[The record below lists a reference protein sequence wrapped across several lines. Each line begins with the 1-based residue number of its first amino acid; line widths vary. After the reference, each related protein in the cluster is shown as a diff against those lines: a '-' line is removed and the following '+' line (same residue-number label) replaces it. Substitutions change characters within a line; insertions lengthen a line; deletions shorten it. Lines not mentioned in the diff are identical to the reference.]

1 MCVIYLYRECLHYL
15 FETCVSM
22 RSLGMDFTLPAIRAT
37 GEADVAEEENG
48 HKNGHGKRALDTEIT
63 GGIDSHGN
71 NKRVANGNGQHKY
84 KYYIFDIEGT
94 TTPITFVKDVLFP
107 YASDHVHSFL
117 TATWQEA
124 ETRNDVEALYQQVI
138 DDATDTS
145 LSAAIREYPQPPK
158 DIRHQSQ
165 ATQIAWLVPYVQF
178 NIKHDRKIGS
188 LKALQGHIWR
198 QGYHSGTI
206 KSDLFN
212 DIPSTFQQ
220 IIALGHKI
228 VIYSSGSREAQKLL
242 FKHTIYGDL
251 SKYISCYFDTT
262 IGGKRD
268 KQSYS
273 EVLLSLGVDHPSE
286 VLFLTDILEEAQA
299 AEAVG
304 IHTVSVVY
312 ILCVCKYLCR
322 CISKYLCRCICKYMF
337 RCMCASYIIILVYY
351 ICIPRCYRFVQAM
364 DSCLLIMASRR

>member
-1 MCVIYLYRECLHYL
+1 MGAGEASRVSYLNINIHFVYSTHIIIHFTYTCIYSECLHYL

-37 GEADVAEEENG
+37 GEADVGEEEENG
-48 HKNGHGKRALDTEIT
+48 HKNGHGKRALDAETG
-63 GGIDSHGN
+63 GGIDSNGN

-84 KYYIFDIEGT
+84 KYYVFDIEGT

-124 ETRNDVEALYQQVI
+124 ETRIDVEALYQQVI
-138 DDATDTS
+138 DDATDTT
-145 LSAAIREYPQPPK
+145 LPAAIHEYPQPPK

-198 QGYHSGTI
+198 QGYHAGTI
-206 KSDLFN
+206 KSDLFA

-228 VIYSSGSREAQKLL
+228 AIYSSGSREAQKLL
-242 FKHTIYGDL
+242 FKHTIHGDL

-268 KQSYS
+268 KQSYN
-273 EVLLSLGVDHPSE
+273 EILLSLGVDHPSE

-304 IHTVSVVY
+304 IHTVRVVY
-312 ILCVCKYLCR
+312 IIRVCR
-322 CISKYLCRCICKYMF
+322 YLCRCICEYQCSCILC
-337 RCMCASYIIILVYY
+337 RCM
-351 ICIPRCYRFVQAM
+351 R
-364 DSCLLIMASRR
+364 